1 MLDPSVVCDPVVV
14 FSILPDGSAEPL
26 RPGLVPP
33 DMPLD
38 PIEFAE
44 GEEVHGVDYFVAH
57 RPERWLR
64 NRDGKLFRVQVVS
77 DDPVIQAGYLKLR
90 TKGMSHRLA
99 EKRARTVHPDL
110 IYTAEEQDRLD
121 AAFDVCCAEGTIA
134 EVRALP
140 WRMNDPSCAFHR
152 YCRMRIDGQSH
163 RMAVM
168 LATRSFPGVR
178 TDATFNEG
186 RCNGNQFEAHPALGD
201 QYRRIADA
209 SGVSTTGKW
218 YCSGLADYPGDPT
231 AWVSDRGDVLRV
243 ARLKGYKVSGA
254 VEYDPGPRD
263 PMPDVPIADD
273 ILQDA
278 IEGALEDDPG
288 QRREDVEDRMFQL
301 LTGAVDPNPLR
312 VSDPPP
318 EAAFED

>member
-1 MLDPSVVCDPVVV
+1 
-14 FSILPDGSAEPL
+14 
-26 RPGLVPP
+26 
-33 DMPLD
+33 
-38 PIEFAE
+38 
-44 GEEVHGVDYFVAH
+44 
-57 RPERWLR
+57 
-64 NRDGKLFRVQVVS
+64 
-77 DDPVIQAGYLKLR
+77 
-90 TKGMSHRLA
+90 
-99 EKRARTVHPDL
+99 
-110 IYTAEEQDRLD
+110 
-121 AAFDVCCAEGTIA
+121 
-134 EVRALP
+134 
-140 WRMNDPSCAFHR
+140 
-152 YCRMRIDGQSH
+152 MRIDGQSH
-163 RMAVM
+163 KMAVM

-218 YCSGLADYPGDPT
+218 YCSGLADFPGDPT

-243 ARLKGYKVSGA
+243 ARLKGYRVSGA

-278 IEGALEDDPG
+278 IEGEMEDDPG
-288 QRREDVEDRMFQL
+288 QRREDVEERMFQL

-318 EAAFED
+318 EAAFEDGGAAMGYLYLILARGLVLLRRRPDGPLLPRSGPRSEEVARWNRSSSVLHARVERLPGPDPRDGGERRPTSRRPTRPECCVTCSRPRTIPSRRST